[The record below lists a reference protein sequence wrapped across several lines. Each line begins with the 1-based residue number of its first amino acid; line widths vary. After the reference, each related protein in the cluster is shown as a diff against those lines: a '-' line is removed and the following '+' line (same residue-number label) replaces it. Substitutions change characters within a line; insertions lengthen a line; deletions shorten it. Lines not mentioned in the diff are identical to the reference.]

1 MRQHSSPKAC
11 SGTTAPPHG
20 ADLQLQIQLPPGWS
34 TYVPTEAERREW
46 RAFWRRLLS
55 EPGPETT
62 EAPEEL
68 PPEAS
73 SRHDYQQ
80 PDTSAV
86 ISDAIESKV
95 PPHDTTSYS

>member
-68 PPEAS
+68 PPGAS
-73 SRHDYQQ
+73 SRHDQEQ
-80 PDTSAV
+80 PNTGTVTRGATTNQGNT
-86 ISDAIESKV
+86 
-95 PPHDTTSYS
+95 HDTTTCP